1 VDQEH
6 AMDKPKNSIGVTAA
20 ATLTVVLLVVALV
33 GLIAIYSGAYN
44 IAATEQH
51 TSFVRWVFDTTFHS
65 SIRTRANEVT
75 PPVATSVEAGASE
88 YKAMCQHCHG
98 GPDIDPDEWSRGMRP
113 QPPMLTDAA
122 AEWELKE
129 VFWLVK
135 HGAKMTGMPAFGPS
149 HDDQTLWNIAAFV
162 KDLPAMSRER
172 YELLADES
180 HVSAATSP
188 PGAMP

>member
-1 VDQEH
+1 
-6 AMDKPKNSIGVTAA
+6 MNTPKKSIGIIAA
-20 ATLTVVLLVVALV
+20 ATTAVLLLVIALIGLVV
-33 GLIAIYSGAYN
+33 IYSGAYN

-51 TSFVRWVFDTTFHS
+51 TAFARWMFDTTFHS
-65 SIRTRANEVT
+65 SIRTRANEAT
-75 PPVATSVEAGASE
+75 PPSNTSVEAGAGE

-98 GPDIDPDEWSRGMRP
+98 GPDIEPDEWSRGMRP
-113 QPPMLTDAA
+113 QPPLLTDAA
-122 AEWELKE
+122 AEWGLKE

-172 YELLADES
+172 YESFGEHS
-180 HVSAATSP
+180 HASARASR
-188 PGAMP
+188 PGGTP